1 MTDRTAIRAIVSGV
15 RAGNAYDL
23 TLALLRILVGFIL
36 WQHGAQKLFGMFG
49 GAPTATFTMPW
60 FTGGAEFLGGMA
72 IAVGFLTRPF
82 AVILAIDMAVFY
94 VRVFLPDGFPPI
106 VNRPGEVACLLFSTA
121 TLLAFT
127 GPGKWSVDATA
138 RTLAHS
144 VGSRAM
150 LVDWRKHAPAALS
163 VIRVLMGF
171 LFFEYGL
178 QKMFGMVGETA
189 EPFLTRQWFAG
200 VIELFGG
207 AAIILGLFTRPIAFL
222 CCGEMA
228 FAYFINHNPR
238 GFFPLQNGGE
248 RAVLFCYFFLFLVA
262 AGPGKWSMDR
272 LLWTTSRGDRTG

>member
-1 MTDRTAIRAIVSGV
+1 MTDRTAIHAIVSGV
-15 RAGNAYDL
+15 RTSSAYDL
-23 TLALLRILVGFIL
+23 TLALLRVVVGFIL
-36 WQHGAQKLFGMFG
+36 WQHGAERLFGMFG
-49 GAPTATFTMPW
+49 GAPTAAFTMPW
-60 FTGGAEFLGGMA
+60 FAGGAELLGGIA

-82 AVILAIDMAVFY
+82 AVILAVDMAVFY
-94 VRVFLPDGFPPI
+94 ATVFLPDGFPPI

-127 GPGKWSVDATA
+127 GPGKWSVDGTVGL
-138 RTLAHS
+138 LAPG
-144 VGSRAM
+144 VGSRVM
-150 LVDWRKHAPAALS
+150 LVDWHRHAPAVLS
-163 VIRVLMGF
+163 MIRVLIGA

-178 QKMFGMVGETA
+178 QKMFGMIGETA

-207 AAIILGLFTRPIAFL
+207 AAIMLGLFTRPIAFL

>member
-1 MTDRTAIRAIVSGV
+1 MINV
-15 RAGNAYDL
+15 YDL
-23 TLALLRILVGFIL
+23 ALALLRVVTGFIL

-49 GAPTATFTMPW
+49 GAPTAAFTMPW
-60 FTGGAEFLGGMA
+60 FTGGAELLGGIA

-82 AVILAIDMAVFY
+82 ALMLAMDMAVFY
-94 VRVFLPDGFPPI
+94 VTVFLPDGFPPI
-106 VNRPGEVACLLFSTA
+106 VDRPGEVACLLFSVA

-127 GPGKWSVDATA
+127 GPGKWSVDAVVRPLTDGA
-138 RTLAHS
+138 
-144 VGSRAM
+144 GSRVM
-150 LVDWRKHAPAALS
+150 LAGLHRHAPAALS
-163 VIRVLMGF
+163 VIRVLMGI

-178 QKMFGMVGETA
+178 RKMFGMFGEPA

-207 AAIILGLFTRPIAFL
+207 AAIIVGLFTRPIAFL

-262 AGPGKWSMDR
+262 AGSGKWSMDR
-272 LLWTTSRGDRTG
+272 LLWKTSRGGY